1 MEVINELEEMRGSRR
16 NKKGLN
22 TLSIMVKEMHIKHKL
37 ESMIPAQTQL
47 VNFIFLL
54 DVVTL
59 LIGFSS
65 SLAHRLLDHPPSHH
79 PQSLQYPRSTE
90 LHH

>member
-1 MEVINELEEMRGSRR
+1 MEVINELEEMRGSGR

-22 TLSIMVKEMHIKHKL
+22 ALSIVVKEMRIKRKL
-37 ESMIPAQTQL
+37 ESMIPVQTQL
-47 VNFIFLL
+47 VNFIFLP

-65 SLAHRLLDHPPSHH
+65 PLAHPLLDHPPSHH
-79 PQSLQYPRSTE
+79 PQSLQYPRSAG